1 MNINTIHSNTET
13 VIQPT
18 RSRFHPAAWNTGKKI
33 TALAVAAT
41 FAVGGWALF
50 RPERLFVNNSISET
64 LPTSG
69 QNAPS
74 LVSRGAFSSLAH
86 HTEGSAS
93 LYKQGNGYLLRFS
106 KFSTSNGPDV
116 RVYLTKKAGTDSTAI
131 KNGEFLDLGVIK
143 GNIGD
148 QNYTLP
154 ASFDPQKYQGV
165 SIWCK
170 RFAVNFAGTSFGGA
184 AMDSAATASNP
195 APQKAVAAP
204 VQAAT
209 GDTSKTVVVTTGK
222 FHKVGEGVTGRAA
235 ITENGSGARTLTLSD
250 FQSAKGPNLH
260 VYLVKAEDVKDS
272 AGVKKAGFV
281 DLGALKSLSGTQ
293 SYTVPKNI
301 DLWQYLS
308 VVVWCDKFK
317 VNFATAPLS
326 SPQN

>member
-1 MNINTIHSNTET
+1 MNTNTIHSNTET
-13 VIQPT
+13 IIQPT
-18 RSRFHPAAWNTGKKI
+18 RSRFHPATWNTGKKI
-33 TALAVAAT
+33 AALAVAAT
-41 FAVGGWALF
+41 FAAGGWALF
-50 RPERLFVNNSISET
+50 RPELLLVNNSISEA

-74 LVSRGAFSSLAH
+74 LISQGAFSSLAH

-93 LYKQGNGYLLRFS
+93 LYKQGSGYLLRFS

-116 RVYLTKKAGTDSTAI
+116 RVYLTQKAGTDSAAI
-131 KNGEFLDLGVIK
+131 KNGEFLDLGTIK

-148 QNYTLP
+148 QNYALP

-170 RFAVNFAGTSFGGA
+170 RFGVNFAGTSFGGVGA
-184 AMDSAATASNP
+184 APQVAAVP
-195 APQKAVAAP
+195 APL
-204 VQAAT
+204 QAAT
-209 GDTSKTVVVTTGK
+209 DSNTKTVVVTTGK
-222 FHKVGEGVTGRAA
+222 FRKVGEGVTGRAT
-235 ITENGSGARTLTLSD
+235 ITENGGGARTLTLSN

-293 SYTVPKNI
+293 TYTVPKDI